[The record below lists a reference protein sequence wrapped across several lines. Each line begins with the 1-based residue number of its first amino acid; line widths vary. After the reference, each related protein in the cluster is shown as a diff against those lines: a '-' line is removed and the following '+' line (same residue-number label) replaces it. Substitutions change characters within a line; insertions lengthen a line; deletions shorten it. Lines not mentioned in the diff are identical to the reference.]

1 MVHRRHL
8 SDFHKKYLKYGL
20 ILCKIYLLGRQI
32 LVTIMVKV
40 KPFYIESEIQKVKK
54 EKQNETIIQTADVFV
69 V

>member
-1 MVHRRHL
+1 MIFF
-8 SDFHKKYLKYGL
+8 SSKKYLKYGL

-32 LVTIMVKV
+32 LVTIMVKAGSYER
-40 KPFYIESEIQKVKK
+40 KPFHIESEIQKVKG